1 MVTEGFIRMVNEVF
15 RIRLAQARDDKVV
28 SVSEVQCNRRK
39 PENPLYLSGTS
50 KFGEGYTAP

>member
-1 MVTEGFIRMVNEVF
+1 MVNEVF